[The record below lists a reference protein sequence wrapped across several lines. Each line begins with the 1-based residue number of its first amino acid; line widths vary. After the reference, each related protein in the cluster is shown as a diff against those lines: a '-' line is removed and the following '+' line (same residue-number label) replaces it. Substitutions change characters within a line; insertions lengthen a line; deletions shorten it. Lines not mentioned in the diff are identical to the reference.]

1 MMIII
6 LSFQLTGMLSLFVL
20 LPCLQLFGIENSV
33 VFNDTGKDQKL
44 MTEFEKMPFEVLD
57 DLRRST
63 LINL

>member
-1 MMIII
+1 MIII

-20 LPCLQLFGIENSV
+20 LPCWQLFGSENSV

-44 MTEFEKMPFEVLD
+44 MTAFEKIPFQVLD
-57 DLRRST
+57 DLIGST